1 MIELSRRR
9 FIHGAGLLLAAP
21 AIVQAASLMPVR
33 AVAMPEHVEVYRA
46 YVEVYRALMWT
57 LPDGRPDFRWE
68 IIEPGVS
75 FQLNKES
82 DDG

>member
-21 AIVQAASLMPVR
+21 AIVRAASLMPVR
-33 AVAMPEHVEVYRA
+33 AVAMPEHVEFI
-46 YVEVYRALMWT
+46 RALMWT